1 MQGDGSRVARLKK
14 AFRDFLHGTRSVAA
28 TRDAELFL
36 EALRAQPSSSVC
48 LELVLGSPSGLA
60 AVHKSV
66 RASSNLGFIC
76 SQVLPFVRFLS
87 QPEAKAICEGNL
99 LVQIIHALVSPPTAW
114 NAMLGHYVA
123 GGFGQEEV
131 EIFAWLCSEIVMQ
144 PTAEFAPIAAEI
156 EATLQNQSFTSHTS
170 SKVRELGYR
179 IQKIFQM
186 RASSGTTDTED
197 LDGPGGRHDNDFADF
212 RKISIYPTRDEI
224 SSSMQPFY
232 RRADEVAKSDPAERA
247 GTHLDNQF
255 RLLREDMLAELREDL
270 QNALG
275 QKKMRRRVHILGD
288 LVPVGIDTG
297 DDRRGRLCNLRVR
310 VGFGLEQL
318 ANFTAGQ
325 RKIFL
330 KNNPGLL
337 RHQSFGAIRCDH
349 DIIGFALVV
358 RNNDDLVRDPP
369 VFGLQFCSPHVMT
382 KVINMLPKA
391 RSLEFLAL
399 DTPIFAYEPVLSRL
413 KNLIELPL
421 ETQLLHCYNNVVDEH
436 YAPAKLLENL
446 VQKIRASSAGGKVL
460 RLGDDEFSLD
470 EAQAD
475 ALASIMERS
484 LAIIQGPPGTGKS
497 YVGAIAAKLLLQV
510 PRARILVLSYTNHAL
525 DQFLED
531 LLKIGIEQD
540 QMTRLGSKSSTATAC
555 LSFETQSREAGSRLT
570 KAQNTLFFR
579 LRQELNGL
587 RTCIRE
593 QFDKVDFDPSYRE
606 LLDYLEFSDNVQLQL
621 FWRAFQIPEE
631 EDGFQMAGPNGS
643 VMDSDDL
650 FERWCKGKEPG
661 AIENHIPSECMHI
674 WALPMDQR
682 ILWRDQWAAA
692 ILEEHLEA
700 LDGHMTRSDDI
711 QRRIETIYNESRPKY
726 SSLVEAAQ
734 PDFILVEEAGEIL
747 EAHILAALS
756 PSTKGLIL
764 IGDHKQLRPKCKNY
778 SLSVEKGSGFDL
790 NRSMF
795 ERLVLQGYHHS
806 TLLRQHRMHPDIS
819 VLVRSMTYPDL
830 SDGEKTL
837 SRPAIRGMRDRVA
850 FVNHSHPEGDIG
862 DRGDRFDTDQKTSKQ
877 NRFEAEMILK
887 TVKYLGQQ
895 GYKTEN
901 MVVLTPYLGQL
912 RLLQEML
919 SRENDPLLN
928 DLDSHELIRAGLL
941 TVAAGK
947 TTRGRLR
954 LSTIDNYQGEESD
967 IVIASL
973 TRSNNRGDIGFM
985 KSPERL
991 NVLLSRARD
1000 AIIMF
1005 GNMETFL
1012 ASSQGELCWIP
1023 FFNLMRKHD
1032 YLQDGLHVYCEQHPE
1047 RSAVLSVPDDFDL
1060 KCPDGGCSEICGAA
1074 LGCGQHTCQRRCH
1087 SIVDHSKVKCD
1098 QDLEKKCEKQHSY
1111 QVKCGE
1117 SHARCRHC
1125 LQEEADMARRA
1136 KRDLEM
1142 EKDRQARQAA
1152 YRQELSIIQDEIES
1166 LKRQN
1171 KYLQEEESQSRTM
1184 QQLREDLAALKETK
1198 ERQESMEKSRRALTL
1213 QNDKSAAPTQTTSDI
1228 APDSAHYEW
1237 ERMKRDEHASNAEL
1251 DALMSMIGLESVKM
1265 SFLDI
1270 KSRVDT
1276 ALRQGVST
1284 ENERFGCSLLGNP
1297 GTGKTTVARIYAKF
1311 LTRLGVIAGS
1321 CFKEVTGAK
1330 LANMGVAG
1338 CQKLVDNV
1346 LDAGGGVIFID
1357 EAYQLSSGN
1366 SPGGLAVLDFLLAEV
1381 ENLGSKVCF
1390 VLAGYNKQMESFFAH
1405 NPGIP
1410 SRFPLEMKFDDYT
1423 DDELLQILELKINS
1437 KYGHRMKAEDGLR
1450 GLYCRIVARRLG
1462 RGRDKDGFGN
1472 ARAVE
1477 NLLGTVYRRQSDRLR
1492 RQRREDPR
1500 PDDLLLTKDDLLGPE
1515 PSNALLKSAAWAKLQ
1530 HLIGLKSVKESI
1542 KSLVDSAKTN
1552 YQREL
1557 NEEPMIE
1564 YSLNRIFLG
1573 NPGTGKTTVAKLYG
1587 QVLVDI
1593 GLLSMG
1599 EVVVKNPSDF
1609 VGAVLGESEKLTN
1622 GILASTVGKVL
1633 VIDEAYGLSDGG
1645 ASQGGSSSNPFKSAV
1660 VDTIVATVHST
1671 VGDDRCVLLL
1681 GYRDQMEEM
1690 LQNVNPGLSR
1700 RFPLSSAFTFED
1712 FSQPELSSILDLK
1725 LENQGFGATP
1735 KAKQVVLE
1743 MLDRARNRP
1752 NFGNAGEVDILLN
1765 EAKSR
1770 HQKRLTAGMTART
1783 STLEALD
1790 FDENYERHERAE
1802 TNVEQL
1808 FNDTIGCERLVATL
1822 QGYQETART
1831 TKALGLD
1838 PKEQIPFT
1846 FLFRG
1851 PPGTGKSTTARKMGK
1866 VFYDAGFLSDATVH
1880 DCSASD
1886 LVGQYVGQTGPKVR
1900 QLLDKA
1906 LGAVLLIDEAYRLR
1920 EGDFAK
1926 EALDELVDAITKD
1939 RYRKRLIIILAGYE
1953 HDINGLLAV
1962 NPGLTS
1968 RFPEVIDFRSLDSI
1982 ECFDLLAKKL
1992 IKKKTDLEA
2001 NGSAHMHVDCLE
2013 QPSAEFQADVYALFE
2028 CLSAQASWG
2037 NARDIETLANA
2048 VFQAAMKAASKL
2060 EKVMLTVSETFVRA
2074 ELEKMANE
2082 RQSRS
2087 SVPAEKSTGGMADGV
2102 SQLYPAAQHRLPPQS
2117 PLDPARAS
2125 FTAQQSKLA
2134 PSQDIPDESAP
2145 NEPMTPMLSADT
2157 DGNHGRVAIRDV
2169 GVSDE
2174 IWEQLQLDAQAEQ
2187 QREVEYQAKLR
2198 AKNEAA
2204 DEALRERI
2212 VKALI
2217 EEEERRQR
2225 EAEMKKKLE
2234 MEGRCPV
2241 GYHWIRQEGGWRCA
2255 GGSHFVSEMELKN

>member
-1 MQGDGSRVARLKK
+1 M
-14 AFRDFLHGTRSVAA
+14 
-28 TRDAELFL
+28 
-36 EALRAQPSSSVC
+36 
-48 LELVLGSPSGLA
+48 
-60 AVHKSV
+60 
-66 RASSNLGFIC
+66 
-76 SQVLPFVRFLS
+76 
-87 QPEAKAICEGNL
+87 
-99 LVQIIHALVSPPTAW
+99 
-114 NAMLGHYVA
+114 
-123 GGFGQEEV
+123 
-131 EIFAWLCSEIVMQ
+131 
-144 PTAEFAPIAAEI
+144 
-156 EATLQNQSFTSHTS
+156 
-170 SKVRELGYR
+170 
-179 IQKIFQM
+179 FQM
-186 RASSGTTDTED
+186 RASSGTTSTED
-197 LDGPGGRHDNDFADF
+197 LEGPGGRHDNDFADF
-212 RKISIYPTRDEI
+212 RKISIYPTRDELT
-224 SSSMQPFY
+224 STMQPFY
-232 RRADEVAKSDPAERA
+232 RRADKVAKSDLAERA
-247 GTHLDNQF
+247 GKHLDNQF

-270 QNALG
+270 QNAMG
-275 QKKMRRRVHILGD
+275 QRKLRRRVHVLGG
-288 LVPVGIDTG
+288 LFPMSIDTG
-297 DDRRGRLCNLRVR
+297 DARRGRLCNLRVS
-310 VGFGLEQL
+310 VGYGLEQL

-325 RKIFL
+325 RKLFL
-330 KNNPGLL
+330 QDNPGLL
-337 RHQSFGAIRCDH
+337 RHQSFGAIRCD
-349 DIIGFALVV
+349 DVIIGFALVV

-369 VFGLQFCSPHVMT
+369 VFGLQFSSPDAMI
-382 KVINMLPKA
+382 KVLKMLPKA
-391 RSLEFLAL
+391 RSLEFLVI
-399 DTPIFAYEPVLSRL
+399 DTPMFAYEPVLSRL
-413 KNLIELPL
+413 KNLVELPL
-421 ETQLLHCYNNVVDEH
+421 ETQLLQCCEDVVDEH
-436 YAPAKLLENL
+436 YAPAQLFENL
-446 VQKIRASSAGGKVL
+446 VQQLRASTSEAKNI
-460 RLGDDEFSLD
+460 RLGDEEFSLD

-475 ALASIMERS
+475 ALASIIEKP

-525 DQFLED
+525 DQFLQD
-531 LLKIGIEQD
+531 LLNIGIDQN
-540 QMTRLGSKSSTATAC
+540 QMTRLGSKSSAATAC
-555 LSFETQSREAGSRLT
+555 LSFESQSLETGSRLT
-570 KAQNTLFFR
+570 KSQHTLFR
-579 LRQELNGL
+579 QLRQEISQL
-587 RTCIRE
+587 RTCIGEEFNRI
-593 QFDKVDFDPSYRE
+593 DFDPPYRE
-606 LLDYLEFSDNVQLQL
+606 LLDYLEFSDDAQLQL

-631 EDGFQMAGPNGS
+631 EDGFQMAGVNGS
-643 VMDSDDL
+643 VMDSDYL
-650 FERWCKGKEPG
+650 FDRWCKGKEPG
-661 AIENHIPSECMHI
+661 ALANHISPECMPI

-682 ILWRDQWAAA
+682 IFWRDQWAAA

-711 QRRIETIYNESRPKY
+711 QRRIETIYNESRRALIRRKRIIGCTTTAAAKY
-726 SSLVEAAQ
+726 SSLVEAAH
-734 PDFILVEEAGEIL
+734 PDFVLVEEAGEIL

-764 IGDHKQLRPKCKNY
+764 IGDHRQLRPKCTNY
-778 SLSVEKGSGFDL
+778 SLSVEKGSGYDL

-819 VLVRSMTYPDL
+819 LLVRSMTYPDL
-830 SDGEKTL
+830 LDGEKTF
-837 SRPAIRGMRDRVA
+837 SRPAVRGMRDRVT
-850 FVNHSHPEGDIG
+850 FVHHSHPEGNIG
-862 DRGDRFDTDQKTSKQ
+862 DCGDRFESDQKTSKQ

-912 RLLQEML
+912 RLLREML
-919 SRENDPLLN
+919 GRENDPLLN

-954 LSTIDNYQGEESD
+954 ISTIDNYQGEESD

-1012 ASSQGELCWIP
+1012 ASSQGELCCIP

-1032 YLQDGLHVYCEQHPE
+1032 YLQDGLQVYCEQHPD
-1047 RSAVLSVPDDFDL
+1047 RSALLSVPEDFDL
-1060 KCPDGGCSEICGAA
+1060 KCPDGGCSEICGAV

-1087 SIVDHSKVKCD
+1087 SILDHSKVKCD
-1098 QDLEKKCEKQHSY
+1098 QSMEKKCEKQHSY

-1117 SHARCRHC
+1117 SQARCRHC
-1125 LQEEADMARRA
+1125 LQEEADIARRA
-1136 KRDLEM
+1136 KRDFEI
-1142 EKDRQARQAA
+1142 EKDRQAKQAT

-1171 KYLQEEESQSRTM
+1171 KYLQEEESQARTM

-1198 ERQESMEKSRRALTL
+1198 ERQESMEKSRQALKN
-1213 QNDKSAAPTQTTSDI
+1213 QNEKSAAPTQTTSEI
-1228 APDSAHYEW
+1228 APESACYEW
-1237 ERMKRDEHASNAEL
+1237 ERMKRDELAKNAEL
-1251 DALMSMIGLESVKM
+1251 DTLMSMIGLESVKR

-1270 KSRVDT
+1270 KSTVDT

-1284 ENERFGCSLLGNP
+1284 ENERFGCNLLGNP

-1311 LTRLGVIAGS
+1311 LTSLGVIAGS
-1321 CFKEVTGAK
+1321 CFKEVTGSK

-1338 CQKLVDNV
+1338 CQKLFDDI

-1381 ENLGSKVCF
+1381 ENLRSKVCF

-1423 DDELLQILELKINS
+1423 NDELLQILELKINS

-1477 NLLGTVYRRQSDRLR
+1477 NFLGTVYRRQSDRLR
-1492 RQRREDPR
+1492 RQRRDGLR
-1500 PDDLLLTKDDLLGPE
+1500 PDDLFLTKDDLLGPE
-1515 PSNALLKSAAWAKLQ
+1515 PSNALLKSEAWAKLQ
-1530 HLIGLKSVKESI
+1530 DLIGLNSVKESI

-1557 NEEPMIE
+1557 DEEPIIE

-1633 VIDEAYGLSDGG
+1633 VIDEAYGLYDGG
-1645 ASQGGSSSNPFKSAV
+1645 ASQGGSFSNPFKSAV
-1660 VDTIVATVHST
+1660 VDTIVATVHNT

-1681 GYRDQMEEM
+1681 GYRGQMEEM

-1712 FSQPELSSILDLK
+1712 FNQSELGSILDLK
-1725 LENQGFGATP
+1725 LKNQGFRVTP

-1752 NFGNAGEVDILLN
+1752 NFGNAGEVDIILN

-1770 HQKRLTAGMTART
+1770 HQKSLTAGKTART

-1802 TNVEQL
+1802 TNVEHL
-1808 FNDTIGCERLVATL
+1808 FNDAIGCERLVATL
-1822 QGYQETART
+1822 KGYQETART

-1866 VFYDAGFLSDATVH
+1866 VFYDAGFLSEATVH

-1920 EGDFAK
+1920 EGHFAK
-1926 EALDELVDAITKD
+1926 EALDELVDAMTKE
-1939 RYRKRLIIILAGYE
+1939 RYYKRLIIILAGYE

-1962 NPGLTS
+1962 NPGFTS
-1968 RFPEVIDFRSLDSI
+1968 RAKVIDFRSLDLT

-1992 IKKKTDLEA
+1992 IKKKADLEA
-2001 NGSAHMHVDCLE
+2001 NGSAHMQIDCLE
-2013 QPSAEFQADVYALFE
+2013 QPSAEFQADMYALFG
-2028 CLSAQASWG
+2028 CLSTQASWG

-2048 VFQAAMKAASKL
+2048 VLQAAMKAASKL
-2060 EKVMLTVSETFVRA
+2060 EKVVLTVTENIVRA

-2082 RQSRS
+2082 RLCRS
-2087 SVPAEKSTGGMADGV
+2087 SVPAEKSTGGMADAF
-2102 SQLYPAAQHRLPPQS
+2102 SQLYSAAQHRLPPQLS
-2117 PLDPARAS
+2117 PDPARAS

-2134 PSQDIPDESAP
+2134 PSQEITNESVP
-2145 NEPMTPMLSADT
+2145 SEPERPVELAST
-2157 DGNHGRVAIRDV
+2157 DGNHGRVAIRDM

-2198 AKNEAA
+2198 AKNEAT

-2212 VKALI
+2212 VKELI
-2217 EEEERRQR
+2217 EEEERRQK

-2241 GYHWIRQEGGWRCA
+2241 GYHWIRQEGGWHCA

>member
-1 MQGDGSRVARLKK
+1 MQGEGSRVARLKK
-14 AFRDFLHGTRSVAA
+14 AFRDFLSGTRSVAA

-48 LELVLGSPSGLA
+48 LELILGSSSGLA

-66 RASSNLGFIC
+66 RASSNLPFIC
-76 SQVLPFVRFLS
+76 SRVLPFVRFLS
-87 QPEAKAICEGNL
+87 QPEAKAICEGTL
-99 LVQIIHALVSPPTAW
+99 LVQIINAIVSPPTAW
-114 NAMLGHYVA
+114 NAILGHYVA
-123 GGFGQEEV
+123 GGFGEEEV

-144 PTAEFAPIAAEI
+144 PTAESAPIAAEI
-156 EATLQNQSFTSHTS
+156 ESTLQNQPFTSHTS

-186 RASSGTTDTED
+186 RASSGTTSSED
-197 LDGPGGRHDNDFADF
+197 LEGPGGRHDNDFADF
-212 RKISIYPTRDEI
+212 RQISIYPTRDEL
-224 SSSMQPFY
+224 SSATQPFY

-247 GTHLDNQF
+247 GKHLDNQF

-270 QNALG
+270 QNAMG
-275 QKKMRRRVHILGD
+275 QRKLRRRVHVLGG
-288 LVPVGIDTG
+288 LFPMSIDTG
-297 DDRRGRLCNLRVR
+297 DARRGRLCNLRVS
-310 VGFGLEQL
+310 VGYGLEQL

-325 RKIFL
+325 RKLFL
-330 KNNPGLL
+330 KDNPGLL
-337 RHQSFGAIRCDH
+337 RHQSFGAIRCD
-349 DIIGFALVV
+349 DAIIGFALVV

-369 VFGLQFCSPHVMT
+369 VFGLQFCSPDAMI
-382 KVINMLPKA
+382 KVIKMLPKA
-391 RSLEFLAL
+391 RSLEFLVI
-399 DTPIFAYEPVLSRL
+399 DTPMFAYEPVLSRL
-413 KNLIELPL
+413 KKLVELPL
-421 ETQLLHCYNNVVDEH
+421 ETQLLQCCEDVVDEH
-436 YAPAKLLENL
+436 YAPAELFKNL
-446 VQKIRASSAGGKVL
+446 VQKLRTLSSEAQVL
-460 RLGDDEFSLD
+460 RLGGQEFSLD

-475 ALASIMERS
+475 ALASIIEKP

-540 QMTRLGSKSSTATAC
+540 QMTRLGSKYSAATAC
-555 LSFETQSREAGSRLT
+555 LSFENQSHETGSRLT
-570 KAQNTLFFR
+570 KAQHTLFCQLQNERSR
-579 LRQELNGL
+579 LS
-587 RTCIRE
+587 TCIGER
-593 QFDKVDFDPSYRE
+593 FDKVDFDPSYKE
-606 LLDYLEFSDNVQLQL
+606 LLNYLEFSDDVQLQL
-621 FWRAFQIPEE
+621 FWRAFQIPEQ
-631 EDGFQMAGPNGS
+631 EDGFQMVAADGS

-650 FERWCKGKEPG
+650 FDRWCKGKEPG
-661 AIENHIPSECMHI
+661 ATANHIPSECMHI

-682 ILWRDQWAAA
+682 IFWRDQWAAA

-711 QRRIETIYNESRPKY
+711 QRQIETIYNESRRALVRKKRIIGCTTTAAAKY

-795 ERLVLQGYHHS
+795 ERLVLQGHHHS

-819 VLVRSMTYPDL
+819 LLVRSMTYPDL
-830 SDGEKTL
+830 LDGEKTL

-947 TTRGRLR
+947 TTRSRLR

-1012 ASSQGELCWIP
+1012 ASSQGELCW
-1023 FFNLMRKHD
+1023 
-1032 YLQDGLHVYCEQHPE
+1032 
-1047 RSAVLSVPDDFDL
+1047 
-1060 KCPDGGCSEICGAA
+1060 
-1074 LGCGQHTCQRRCH
+1074 
-1087 SIVDHSKVKCD
+1087 
-1098 QDLEKKCEKQHSY
+1098 
-1111 QVKCGE
+1111 
-1117 SHARCRHC
+1117 
-1125 LQEEADMARRA
+1125 EEADIARRA
-1136 KRDLEM
+1136 KRDLEI
-1142 EKDRQARQAA
+1142 EKDRQAKQAA

-1198 ERQESMEKSRRALTL
+1198 ERQESMEKSRLALTH
-1213 QNDKSAAPTQTTSDI
+1213 QNEKSAALIETTSDI
-1228 APDSAHYEW
+1228 APDSARYEW

-1251 DALMSMIGLESVKM
+1251 DTLMSMIGLESVKM

-1270 KSRVDT
+1270 KSTVDT

-1321 CFKEVTGAK
+1321 CFKEVTGSK
-1330 LANMGVAG
+1330 LANMGVTG
-1338 CQKLVDNV
+1338 CQKLLDEV

-1381 ENLGSKVCF
+1381 ENLRSKVCF

-1492 RQRREDPR
+1492 RQHREGLR

-1530 HLIGLKSVKESI
+1530 DLIGLKSVKESI

-1557 NEEPMIE
+1557 NEEPIIE

-1587 QVLVDI
+1587 RVLVDI

-1645 ASQGGSSSNPFKSAV
+1645 ASQGGSLSNPFKSAV

-1712 FSQPELSSILDLK
+1712 FSQSELSSILDLK
-1725 LENQGFGATP
+1725 LKNQGFGVTP

-1770 HQKRLTAGMTART
+1770 HQKRLTAGKTARA

-1808 FNDTIGCERLVATL
+1808 FHDTIGCERLVATL

-1866 VFYDAGFLSDATVH
+1866 VFYDAGFLSEATVH

-1920 EGDFAK
+1920 EGHFAK

-1953 HDINGLLAV
+1953 HDINRLLAV

-1968 RFPEVIDFRSLDSI
+1968 RFPKVIDFRSLDST
-1982 ECFDLLAKKL
+1982 ECFDLLARKL
-1992 IKKKTDLEA
+1992 IKKKADLEA
-2001 NGSAHMHVDCLE
+2001 KGSAHMHVDCLE
-2013 QPSAEFQADVYALFE
+2013 QPSSEFQADMYALFQS
-2028 CLSAQASWG
+2028 LSTQASWG

-2060 EKVMLTVSETFVRA
+2060 EKVMLTVSETIVRA

-2082 RQSRS
+2082 RQSRA
-2087 SVPAEKSTGGMADGV
+2087 SVPAEKSTGGMADGF
-2102 SQLYPAAQHRLPPQS
+2102 SQLYPAAQHRLPPQL
-2117 PLDPARAS
+2117 PLDPARAR
-2125 FTAQQSKLA
+2125 FTTQQSKLA
-2134 PSQDIPDESAP
+2134 PSQEIPDESAP
-2145 NEPMTPMLSADT
+2145 NEPMTPMVSADT

-2212 VKALI
+2212 VKELI
-2217 EEEERRQR
+2217 EEEERRQK

-2234 MEGRCPV
+2234 MEGRCPM

>member
-1 MQGDGSRVARLKK
+1 MKGDRTRVARLKK
-14 AFRDFLHGTRSVAA
+14 AFKDFLNGTRSISA
-28 TRDAELFL
+28 TRDAELYL
-36 EALRAQPSSSVC
+36 EALRNQPSSAAC
-48 LELVLGSPSGLA
+48 LELVLGSWSGLA
-60 AVHKSV
+60 AIHKSV
-66 RASSNLGFIC
+66 RASSNLSFIC
-76 SQVLPFVRFLS
+76 SHVLPFVRFLS
-87 QPEAKAICEGNL
+87 QPEAKAICEGSL
-99 LVQIIHALVSPPTAW
+99 LLQVIDAIVNPPTAW
-114 NAMLGHYVA
+114 NAILGHYVA
-123 GGFGQEEV
+123 GGFGEEEV

-144 PTAEFAPIAAEI
+144 PTADFASIASEI
-156 EATLQNQSFTSHTS
+156 ESTLQSHSFTSHTS

-186 RASSGTTDTED
+186 RASSGTTSAED
-197 LDGPGGRHDNDFADF
+197 LEGPGGRHDNDFADF
-212 RKISIYPTRDEI
+212 RKVSIYPTRDEL
-224 SSSMQPFY
+224 SSTKQPFY

-247 GTHLDNQF
+247 GKHLDNQF

-270 QNALG
+270 QNAMG
-275 QKKMRRRVHILGD
+275 QKKLRRRVHVLGD

-297 DDRRGRLCNLRVR
+297 DERRGRLCNLRVR
-310 VGFGLEQL
+310 VGYGLEQL

-325 RKIFL
+325 RKLFL
-330 KNNPGLL
+330 KDNPGLL
-337 RHQSFGAIRCDH
+337 RHQSFGAIRCD
-349 DIIGFALVV
+349 DAIIGFALVV

-369 VFGLQFCSPHVMT
+369 VFGLQFCSPDAMVQ
-382 KVINMLPKA
+382 VIKMLPKA
-391 RSLEFLAL
+391 QNLQFLVI
-399 DTPIFAYEPVLSRL
+399 DTPMFAYEPVLSRL
-413 KNLIELPL
+413 RKLVELPL
-421 ETQLLHCYNNVVDEH
+421 ETQLLHCCEDVVDEH
-436 YAPAKLLENL
+436 YAPAKLFETL
-446 VQKIRASSAGGKVL
+446 VKKIRASSSKAKVI
-460 RLGDDEFSLD
+460 RLGDEKFSLD

-475 ALASIMERS
+475 ALASIIEKP

-497 YVGAIAAKLLLQV
+497 YVGAIAAKLLLQI
-510 PRARILVLSYTNHAL
+510 PGARVLVLSYTNHAL

-540 QMTRLGSKSSTATAC
+540 QMTRLGSKSSAATAC
-555 LSFETQSREAGSRLT
+555 LSFENQSRETSSQLT
-570 KAQNTLFFR
+570 KAQHTLFCQLQR
-579 LRQELNGL
+579 ELNQL
-587 RTCIRE
+587 RICIGE
-593 QFDKVDFDPSYRE
+593 QFDQIDFGPSSRE
-606 LLDYLEFSDNVQLQL
+606 LLEYLEFSDDVQLQL

-631 EDGFQMAGPNGS
+631 EDGFQLAGANGS
-643 VMDSDDL
+643 VMETDYL
-650 FERWCKGKEPG
+650 LHRWCKGKGPG
-661 AIENHIPSECMHI
+661 AIANHIPPECMPI

-682 ILWRDQWAAA
+682 CFWRDQWVGA

-700 LDGHMTRSDDI
+700 LNGHITRSDDI
-711 QRRIETIYNESRPKY
+711 QRRIETIFNESRRALIRKKSIIGCTTTAAAKY

-734 PDFILVEEAGEIL
+734 PDFVLVEEAGEIL

-778 SLSVEKGSGFDL
+778 SLSVEKGSGYDL

-819 VLVRSMTYPDL
+819 LLVRFMTYPDL
-830 SDGEKTL
+830 LDGDKTL

-862 DRGDRFDTDQKTSKQ
+862 DRGDRFDSDQKTSKQ

-928 DLDSHELIRAGLL
+928 DIDSHELIRAGLL

-947 TTRGRLR
+947 TTRSRLR

-1012 ASSQGELCWIP
+1012 ASSQGELCW
-1023 FFNLMRKHD
+1023 
-1032 YLQDGLHVYCEQHPE
+1032 
-1047 RSAVLSVPDDFDL
+1047 
-1060 KCPDGGCSEICGAA
+1060 
-1074 LGCGQHTCQRRCH
+1074 
-1087 SIVDHSKVKCD
+1087 
-1098 QDLEKKCEKQHSY
+1098 
-1111 QVKCGE
+1111 
-1117 SHARCRHC
+1117 
-1125 LQEEADMARRA
+1125 EEADIARRA
-1136 KRDLEM
+1136 KRDLEI
-1142 EKDRQARQAA
+1142 EKDRQAKQAA
-1152 YRQELSIIQDEIES
+1152 YRRELSIIQDEIES

-1171 KYLQEEESQSRTM
+1171 KYLQEEESQSRSM
-1184 QQLREDLAALKETK
+1184 QQLREDLAALRETK
-1198 ERQESMEKSRRALTL
+1198 KRQESMEKSRQALTH
-1213 QNDKSAAPTQTTSDI
+1213 QNEKSAAPIQTISDI
-1228 APDSAHYEW
+1228 APDSARYEW
-1237 ERMKRDEHASNAEL
+1237 ERMKRDELANNAEL
-1251 DALMSMIGLESVKM
+1251 DTLMNMIGLESVKM

-1270 KSRVDT
+1270 KSTVDT

-1297 GTGKTTVARIYAKF
+1297 GTGKYINTA
-1311 LTRLGVIAGS
+1311 LGVIAGS
-1321 CFKEVTGAK
+1321 RFEEVTGSK

-1338 CQKLVDNV
+1338 CQKLLDDV
-1346 LDAGGGVIFID
+1346 LNAGGGVVFID

-1381 ENLGSKVCF
+1381 ENLRSKVCF

-1492 RQRREDPR
+1492 RQRREGRR
-1500 PDDLLLTKDDLLGPE
+1500 PDDLILTKDDLLGPE

-1530 HLIGLKSVKESI
+1530 DLIGLKSVKESI
-1542 KSLVDSAKTN
+1542 RSLVDSAKTN

-1557 NEEPMIE
+1557 NEEPIIE
-1564 YSLNRIFLG
+1564 YSLNRVFLG

-1633 VIDEAYGLSDGG
+1633 VIDEAYGLCDGG
-1645 ASQGGSSSNPFKSAV
+1645 ASQGGRSSNPFKSAV

-1690 LQNVNPGLSR
+1690 LQNVNPGLRR

-1712 FSQPELSSILDLK
+1712 FSQSELSSILDLK
-1725 LENQGFGATP
+1725 LKNQGFGATR

-1770 HQKRLTAGMTART
+1770 HQKRLTAGKTART

-1808 FNDTIGCERLVATL
+1808 FSDTIGCERLVATL
-1822 QGYQETART
+1822 QGYQETARM
-1831 TKALGLD
+1831 TKVLGLD

-1866 VFYDAGFLSDATVH
+1866 VFYDAGFLSEATVH

-1920 EGDFAK
+1920 EGQFAK
-1926 EALDELVDAITKD
+1926 EALDELVDAITKE
-1939 RYRKRLIIILAGYE
+1939 RYHKRLIIILAGYE
-1953 HDINGLLAV
+1953 RDINGLLAV

-1968 RFPEVIDFRSLDSI
+1968 RFPEVIDFRSLDST
-1982 ECFDLLAKKL
+1982 ECFELLAKKL
-1992 IKKKTDLEA
+1992 IKKKADLEA
-2001 NGSAHMHVDCLE
+2001 KGNGRMYIDCLE
-2013 QPSAEFQADVYALFE
+2013 QPSAEFQTDMYALFE
-2028 CLSAQASWG
+2028 CLSTQASWG
-2037 NARDIETLANA
+2037 NARDVETLVNA

-2060 EKVMLTVSETFVRA
+2060 KNAIITVSETIVRA
-2074 ELEKMANE
+2074 EVGKMANE

-2087 SVPAEKSTGGMADGV
+2087 SVPAEKSTGGMMDV
-2102 SQLYPAAQHRLPPQS
+2102 FSQLYPDAQHRLPPQLS
-2117 PLDPARAS
+2117 LDPARAS
-2125 FTAQQSKLA
+2125 FTAQQSKPALNQESIDDAA
-2134 PSQDIPDESAP
+2134 PREPAP
-2145 NEPMTPMLSADT
+2145 PMVSADT
-2157 DGNHGRVAIRDV
+2157 DGNHGCVAIRDV

-2174 IWEQLQLDAQAEQ
+2174 VWEQLQLDAQAEQ
-2187 QREVEYQAKLR
+2187 QREGEYQAKLR

-2212 VKALI
+2212 IKELI
-2217 EEEERRQR
+2217 EEEERRQK

-2234 MEGRCPV
+2234 GRCPM